1 MSAVMPMRDKWRSF
15 RVLVRLT
22 FTASPL
28 LATTEIA
35 LVIAMAV
42 AGPLQSYGVASIVNA
57 VTRHHSL
64 VTGAVILLITLVV
77 AFGGLVISDAIRS
90 RLEDEIEATLQRE
103 MLGLAT
109 SLPGIAHHEQPEIA
123 DRIGA
128 AREEFRR
135 LRGTAGTIA
144 SGLTVLFSTGTV
156 LVLLASIHPV
166 LLVLPAIGLLR
177 LWASARTAHALRQ
190 AITTTMQYNRRHTR
204 LLQIAEN
211 PRHGLEI
218 RAFGMREPLTD
229 RLLEA
234 FELQNTPRWNAQKQ
248 GRLMEVTARGVF
260 GLAYGAAIVFVLWL
274 ARHGHATPGDV
285 TMVMLLAPQTD
296 QAAQKLSTSVRALVG
311 MLDIAGHVQW
321 LRDYA
326 IQQNAWSGSD
336 DPPRALQH
344 GIELRHVAFAYP
356 DTKRA
361 AVHDVN
367 VSIPAGSTVALV
379 GDNGAGK
386 STVVKL
392 LSRLYDPTAG
402 QILIDNTDLS
412 TISPQAWRHRIS
424 AGFQDFVKYQYT
436 ARETIGLGEPTRLDR
451 PDPEYDDAIDA
462 GDARTVIERLP
473 HGLDTQLGKRFGGT
487 DLSGG
492 QWQRLALA
500 RAFLREQPLL
510 VLLDEPAASLDPE
523 SEQALFDRFTAA
535 STAARATGG
544 ITLLVSHRLSTVRN
558 ADLILVFDNGTVT
571 EIGTHDELIAADGQ
585 YAELFQL
592 QADAYK

>member
-1 MSAVMPMRDKWRSF
+1 
-15 RVLVRLT
+15 
-22 FTASPL
+22 
-28 LATTEIA
+28 
-35 LVIAMAV
+35 
-42 AGPLQSYGVASIVNA
+42 
-57 VTRHHSL
+57 
-64 VTGAVILLITLVV
+64 
-77 AFGGLVISDAIRS
+77 
-90 RLEDEIEATLQRE
+90 
-103 MLGLAT
+103 
-109 SLPGIAHHEQPEIA
+109 
-123 DRIGA
+123 
-128 AREEFRR
+128 
-135 LRGTAGTIA
+135 
-144 SGLTVLFSTGTV
+144 
-156 LVLLASIHPV
+156 
-166 LLVLPAIGLLR
+166 
-177 LWASARTAHALRQ
+177 
-190 AITTTMQYNRRHTR
+190 
-204 LLQIAEN
+204 
-211 PRHGLEI
+211 
-218 RAFGMREPLTD
+218 
-229 RLLEA
+229 
-234 FELQNTPRWNAQKQ
+234 
-248 GRLMEVTARGVF
+248 
-260 GLAYGAAIVFVLWL
+260 
-274 ARHGHATPGDV
+274 
-285 TMVMLLAPQTD
+285 
-296 QAAQKLSTSVRALVG
+296 
-311 MLDIAGHVQW
+311 
-321 LRDYA
+321 
-326 IQQNAWSGSD
+326 
-336 DPPRALQH
+336 
-344 GIELRHVAFAYP
+344 
-356 DTKRA
+356 
-361 AVHDVN
+361 
-367 VSIPAGSTVALV
+367 V

>member
-1 MSAVMPMRDKWRSF
+1 MSAMSMREKWRSF
-15 RVLVRLT
+15 GVLAKLT
-22 FTASPL
+22 FAASPL
-28 LATTEIA
+28 LATTEIL
-35 LVIAMAV
+35 LVVAMAV
-42 AGPLQSYGVASIVNA
+42 AGPLQSYGVASVVDA
-57 VTRHHSL
+57 VTGHNS
-64 VTGAVILLITLVV
+64 VVGGAVILLVALIV
-77 AFGGLVISDAIRS
+77 AFGGLVVSDAIRS
-90 RLEDEIEATLQRE
+90 RLEDSIEATLQRE
-103 MLGLAT
+103 LLGLAT

-123 DRIGA
+123 DRLGA

-156 LVLLASIHPV
+156 LVLLAGIHPL
-166 LLVLPAIGLLR
+166 LLVLPAIGLVR

-190 AITTTMQYNRRHTR
+190 AITATMQYHRRLTR

-218 RAFGMREPLTD
+218 RAFGMRQQLTD

-234 FELQNTPRWNAQKQ
+234 FRLQNDPRMNAQKM
-248 GRLMEVTARGVF
+248 GRLLEVVARCVF
-260 GLAYGAAIVFVLWL
+260 GVAYGAAIVFVLWL
-274 ARHGHATPGDV
+274 ARHGNASPGDV

-311 MLDIAGHVQW
+311 MLDIAGHIQW
-321 LRDYA
+321 LRNYA
-326 IQQNAWSGSD
+326 KMQTAWSGSAD
-336 DPPRALQH
+336 APSILRH
-344 GIELRHVAFAYP
+344 GIELRDVAFSYP
-356 DTKRA
+356 NTKRA
-361 AVHDVN
+361 AVRGVN
-367 VSIPAGSTVALV
+367 VLLPAGSTVALV

-392 LSRLYDPTAG
+392 LARLYDPTDG
-402 QILIDNTDLS
+402 RILVDGTDLR
-412 TISPQAWRHRIS
+412 TISPRAWRNRIS

-436 ARETIGLGEPTRLDR
+436 AREAVGLGEPAGLDR
-451 PDPEYDDAIDA
+451 PDDEYDAALDA
-462 GDARTVIERLP
+462 GDARTLVDRLP
-473 HGLDTQLGKRFGGT
+473 EGLDTQLGKRFGGA

-535 STAARATGG
+535 SVATRDTGG

-558 ADLILVFDNGTVT
+558 ADLILVFDGGELT
-571 EIGTHDELIAADGQ
+571 EIGSHDELLAAGGQ
-585 YAELFQL
+585 YADLFRL
-592 QADAYK
+592 QAHAYR

>member
-1 MSAVMPMRDKWRSF
+1 MRDKWRSF
-15 RVLVRLT
+15 GVLTRLT
-22 FTASPL
+22 FAASPI
-28 LATTEIA
+28 LAIAEIL
-35 LVIAMAV
+35 LVIAMAI

-57 VTRHHSL
+57 VTKHHSL
-64 VTGAVILLITLVV
+64 TAGTVILFAALVV
-77 AFGGLVISDAIRS
+77 AFGGLVLSDAIRS
-90 RLEDEIEATLQRE
+90 RLEDEIEANLQRE

-109 SLPGIAHHEQPEIA
+109 ALPGIAHHEQPEIA

-156 LVLLASIHPV
+156 LVLLASVHP
-166 LLVLPAIGLLR
+166 LLLLLPAVGLVR

-190 AITTTMQYNRRHTR
+190 AITATMQYNRRHNR
-204 LLQIAEN
+204 LLQLAEN

-218 RAFGMREPLTD
+218 RAFGMRGPLTD

-234 FELQNTPRWNAQKQ
+234 FELQNKPRMDAQKQ
-248 GRLMEVTARGVF
+248 GRLLELSARCVF
-260 GLAYGAAIVFVLWL
+260 GIAYGVAIVFVLWL
-274 ARHGHATPGDV
+274 ARHGNATPGDV

-296 QAAQKLSTSVRALVG
+296 QSAQKLSASVRALVG

-326 IQQNAWSGSD
+326 NRQNAWSGAD
-336 DPPRALQH
+336 EPPRVLRE
-344 GIELRHVAFAYP
+344 GIELRDVAFSYP
-356 DTKRA
+356 NTDQA
-361 AVHDVN
+361 AVHGIN
-367 VSIPAGSTVALV
+367 VLLPAGSTVALV

-386 STVVKL
+386 STIVKL
-392 LSRLYDPTAG
+392 LSRLYDPIAG
-402 QILIDNTDLS
+402 HIFIDNTDLR
-412 TISPQAWRHRIS
+412 TISPQAWRSRIS

-436 ARETIGLGEPTRLDR
+436 AREGIGLGEPTRLDR
-451 PDPEYDDAIDA
+451 PDTDYNAAIDA
-462 GDARTVIERLP
+462 GDARALIERLP
-473 HGLDTQLGKRFGGT
+473 DGLDTQLGKRFGGT
-487 DLSGG
+487 ELSGG

-535 STAARATGG
+535 STATRATGG

-558 ADLILVFDNGTVT
+558 ADLILVFDNGQLT
-571 EIGTHDELIAADGQ
+571 EIGTHDELLAARGQ

-592 QADAYK
+592 QADAYR